1 MPKPLKNIE
10 DLFINK
16 EYITIIRK
24 KLPKLFDIAGIES
37 SRAGKIGMQVGS
49 LRETVLISLLFYAF
63 GEDNVNADFAITTS
77 EKDVE
82 VNGNPISI
90 KTITEN
96 GSIKAS
102 WTVDAGSATKFI
114 EAYKPTIDI
123 LLAQIFWNKEKGGL
137 FLIPKEVQ
145 LAVFNKLGR
154 TNYLKMPKADT
165 NPRGIEFTK
174 EAIDEMLRSNK
185 AKKILINW
193 TKGAQNYNVYER
205 WIDYW
210 KEL

>member
-1 MPKPLKNIE
+1 MPRQLKTISE
-10 DLFINK
+10 LFTDK
-16 EYITIIRK
+16 EYIKIIK
-24 KLPKLFDIAGIES
+24 AKLPKLFNIAGIES

-49 LRETVLISLLFYAF
+49 LRENVLISLLFYAF
-63 GEDNVNADFAITTS
+63 GDDKVNADFAITTS

-102 WTVDAGSATKFI
+102 WTVDAGSAAKFI
-114 EAYKPTIDI
+114 KSYEPSVDI
-123 LLAQIFWNKEKGGL
+123 LLAQIFWGKEAGGL

-145 LAVFNKLGR
+145 LAVFYKLGKA
-154 TNYLKMPKADT
+154 NYLKMPKADT

-174 EAIDEMLRSNK
+174 NAINEMLNSNRT
-185 AKKILINW
+185 KKILIKWN
-193 TKGAQNYNVYER
+193 KDGQNYNVYAR

>member
-154 TNYLKMPKADT
+154 ANYLKMPKADT